1 MFRKTINETPFTS
14 QAANCCFSN
23 ISGTAWNHDVSFVST
38 LRALLA
44 DRIPAEEQVKLVITS
59 RSLRASQARRGA
71 SSILESFII
80 PNPGDIHVS
89 HFSSTT
95 EDNETWMSLI
105 ENHFID
111 AFGQSWR
118 RISRVTDFFRKT
130 FKVVCFVND
139 ADKSVCLF
147 TDGMD
152 TRRLHYLQC
161 AVFAFLPWYFDP
173 EKGVSELE
181 MELIQSLRENSADK
195 YENCLEKMILKYD
208 LREAEIRRLLSG
220 FETRL
225 EKSRIDSLTNQV
237 NGIINDITNY
247 NSAIRDCLK
256 RKKDLD
262 ITLLGLKSK
271 VSESGEESEI
281 MDYFIKNKNLR
292 LDNVTDSEITF
303 VGKGYIEYF
312 DENTA
317 RNVICDE
324 DYLYEYNNSDLSDDD
339 MCRLLRAIFV
349 DQTLKIK
356 TCAAYRFRLGEY
368 VSGLSN
374 YTFGKDFDDCLPNPH
389 INIYRCMGDYE
400 PIINECIFK
409 NEYLF
414 AIEQS
419 LASVRSLNFGDTTV
433 MEAFME
439 ELSAS
444 KRRNKKCIELP
455 GGTMAYPEEAVE
467 WLKSQEE
474 GNE

>member
-237 NGIINDITNY
+237 NGIINDTAFIMQGYYTNAVLANDAIAANADAIALNSAAISRLENTVSDIEKDLSAGIASVAALSSVAVSDVARGEVSVGGGYGYHNGESAAAFGFAIGLTDNWSMNAGAGISSADTTFRAGTNY
-247 NSAIRDCLK
+247 K
-256 RKKDLD
+256 
-262 ITLLGLKSK
+262 
-271 VSESGEESEI
+271 
-281 MDYFIKNKNLR
+281 
-292 LDNVTDSEITF
+292 
-303 VGKGYIEYF
+303 
-312 DENTA
+312 
-317 RNVICDE
+317 
-324 DYLYEYNNSDLSDDD
+324 
-339 MCRLLRAIFV
+339 
-349 DQTLKIK
+349 
-356 TCAAYRFRLGEY
+356 
-368 VSGLSN
+368 
-374 YTFGKDFDDCLPNPH
+374 
-389 INIYRCMGDYE
+389 
-400 PIINECIFK
+400 FK
-409 NEYLF
+409 LF
-414 AIEQS
+414 
-419 LASVRSLNFGDTTV
+419 
-433 MEAFME
+433 
-439 ELSAS
+439 
-444 KRRNKKCIELP
+444 
-455 GGTMAYPEEAVE
+455 
-467 WLKSQEE
+467 
-474 GNE
+474 

>member
-23 ISGTAWNHDVSFVST
+23 ISGNAWNHDVSFVST

-44 DRIPAEEQVKLVITS
+44 DRIPAEEQVKLAIVS
-59 RSLRASQARRGA
+59 RNLGASQARSGA
-71 SSILESFII
+71 SSILDHFAI
-80 PNPGDIHVS
+80 PGPGDINIVNLVGA
-89 HFSSTT
+89 T
-95 EDNETWMSLI
+95 EDNEAWMSTI
-105 ENHFID
+105 EKHFIE
-111 AFGQSWR
+111 AFGQPWT
-118 RISRVTDFFRKT
+118 RISRITEFFRKT
-130 FKVVCFVND
+130 FKVICFVND
-139 ADKSVCLF
+139 ASKNVYLF
-147 TDGMD
+147 TEEMD

-181 MELIQSLRENSADK
+181 MELIQSLRENSSDR
-195 YENCLEKMILKYD
+195 YERCLEKMILKYD

-225 EKSRIDSLTNQV
+225 EKSRMSSLTSQIDS
-237 NGIINDITNY
+237 IISDIASY

-271 VSESGEESEI
+271 ISESNEESEI
-281 MDYFIKNKNLR
+281 MDYFIKNKNLS
-292 LDNVTDSEITF
+292 LESVTDSEITF

-312 DENTA
+312 DEDMA
-317 RNVICDE
+317 RNVICAE
-324 DYLYEYNNSDLSDDD
+324 DYLYEYNNSNLSDED
-339 MCRLLRAIFV
+339 MSRLLKAIFL
-349 DQTLKIK
+349 DQTLKVK
-356 TCAAYRFRLGEY
+356 TCAAYRFKLGEY
-368 VSGLSN
+368 VIGLSS
-374 YTFGKDFDDCLPNPH
+374 YGFGKDFDDCLPNPH
-389 INIYRCMGDYE
+389 INIYRCLGDYE
-400 PIINECIFK
+400 PLINECIFK
-409 NEYLF
+409 NEYLL

-439 ELSAS
+439 NLSAS
-444 KRRNKKCIELP
+444 KRRGVKCIELP

-474 GNE
+474 RNE